1 MNSRCPFQFFGH
13 WDYGKTNDDIYM
25 LDPYPPLES
34 VILKEPPSV
43 MPDNFTFVPTTYNK
57 SALYRPYIQQ
67 LPSDPQYFSLSQVVK
82 STHGYVLQSSYCEHI
97 KSFLKKNKALYMD
110 WRSVAQS
117 LAILIPHVE
126 PRAPPAS
133 AELDAPRASSIHH
146 GMFVYNILQGAYEFG
161 GFAHL
166 LACQCIRHVAHTFG
180 VSPPQMG
187 VDETLIGAIFVV
199 PLKSQNDGVWLEEL
213 LAVGVPVFGV
223 VEGPVLLGAHNIKEV
238 PNGAQVSAPAGKV
251 LPSS

>member
-1 MNSRCPFQFFGH
+1 MHSFDRYTWTLAYMNSRCPFQFFGH
-13 WDYGKTNDDIYM
+13 WEYGKTNDDIYM

-126 PRAPPAS
+126 PCTLPAS
-133 AELDAPRASSIHH
+133 AELDAPRASSIIMECLFTIFSKVH
-146 GMFVYNILQGAYEFG
+146 MNLEA
-161 GFAHL
+161 L
-166 LACQCIRHVAHTFG
+166 LIYWPV
-180 VSPPQMG
+180 
-187 VDETLIGAIFVV
+187 
-199 PLKSQNDGVWLEEL
+199 N
-213 LAVGVPVFGV
+213 VFGMSPIHLGYHPPKWV
-223 VEGPVLLGAHNIKEV
+223 WMKPLLV
-238 PNGAQVSAPAGKV
+238 PFLWSH
-251 LPSS
+251 